1 MTARYVAALTTI
13 VRSSAIPYGYTLT
26 IWATGSVVEH
36 RHGSPGVGDV
46 LLFVLGAVA
55 GFMVVAL
62 GVRSRRSEPL
72 NDAPRDF
79 TRTGVIQIVAVG
91 VAVGAAA
98 LTSEIS
104 SGVVWPLGAFLATLL
119 YLLLAALELVLVRKT
134 DPDAS

>member
-1 MTARYVAALTTI
+1 M
-13 VRSSAIPYGYTLT
+13 
-26 IWATGSVVEH
+26 VEH

-62 GVRSRRSEPL
+62 GVRSRRGEPL
-72 NDAPRDF
+72 KDARRDF
-79 TRTGVIQIVAVG
+79 TRTGIIQIVAVG

-104 SGVVWPLGAFLATLL
+104 SGAVWPLGAFLATLV
-119 YLLLAALELVLVRKT
+119 YLLVAALELVLVRKT
-134 DPDAS
+134 DRDAG